1 MIYVGNIEQES
12 LENENFRKVL
22 ATAPNSQL
30 VVMSLLPGEEIGEE
44 VHDGDQFIRVEGGFG
59 KAILD
64 GREYDVADGFAIV
77 IPAGTSHNVV
87 NAGDEPLK
95 LYTVYS
101 PAEHADGTIHRTKAD
116 ADAAEHH

>member
-1 MIYVGNIEQES
+1 MSYVGNIEQES

>member
-1 MIYVGNIEQES
+1 MSYVGNIEQES

-64 GREYDVADGFAIV
+64 GKEYDVADGFAIV